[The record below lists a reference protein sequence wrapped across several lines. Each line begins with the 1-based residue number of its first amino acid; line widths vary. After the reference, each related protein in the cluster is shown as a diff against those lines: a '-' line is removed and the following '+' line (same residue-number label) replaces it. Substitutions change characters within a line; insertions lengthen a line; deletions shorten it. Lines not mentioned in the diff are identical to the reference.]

1 MVFVALKDLY
11 DKAMNVETNA
21 VIIWLQPMDFVQVS
35 YFRINEDVPALWLY
49 PRCPTAQNCS
59 VLLLGGDDILTQG
72 FEIESTYLGMEINH
86 ILINGSLGVTQQ
98 ML

>member
-35 YFRINEDVPALWLY
+35 YFRINSDVPTFWFY
-49 PRCPTAQNCS
+49 PRYATAQNTS
-59 VLLLGGDDILTQG
+59 VLPLGGDDILKEV
-72 FEIESTYLGMEINH
+72 FKIKSTYLGMEIKQ
-86 ILINGSLGVTQQ
+86 ILMNGSLGTT
-98 ML
+98 